1 MRERT
6 DERAGGWTAQQSPE
20 KFRFNLET
28 PLAAPTLMSEIVME
42 LMKFPD
48 GLPLIMPA
56 KALASLQFTHGDD
69 DDYH

>member
-1 MRERT
+1 MDGRCSVSR
-6 DERAGGWTAQQSPE
+6 SPE

-28 PLAAPTLMSEIVME
+28 PLAAPALMLEIVME

-56 KALASLQFTHGDD
+56 KAFASLKLTHGNDD
-69 DDYH
+69 NHR